1 MKIEIARKKIMEKDY
16 HDSGKAMVQSML
28 MAWLEYGGEKVAEAI
43 CKEAK
48 KDIVSDSYLAIRE
61 AARKK
66 GSNSVYMAPDESMVA
81 MMGYFGYSEDD
92 ARQELEAGLM
102 YAVMMSQSNQ
112 WKPYGTEDTKA
123 QPVADFARQK
133 ADPGGSLD
141 DLSLEDML

>member
-66 GSNSVYMAPDESMVA
+66 GSNSVYMAPDESILIGIHA
-81 MMGYFGYSEDD
+81 TQAFISQ
-92 ARQELEAGLM
+92 QEYKHTCCDIKSIKSG
-102 YAVMMSQSNQ
+102 
-112 WKPYGTEDTKA
+112 
-123 QPVADFARQK
+123 
-133 ADPGGSLD
+133 
-141 DLSLEDML
+141 